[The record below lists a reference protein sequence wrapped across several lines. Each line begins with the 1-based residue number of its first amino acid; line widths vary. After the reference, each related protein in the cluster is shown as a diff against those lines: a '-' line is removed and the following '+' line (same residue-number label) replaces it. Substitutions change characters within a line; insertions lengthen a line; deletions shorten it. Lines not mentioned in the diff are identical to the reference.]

1 MSDQVDVKIDLDLDD
16 SKAKQKLEEFKN
28 NAKNQDIK
36 IKLDLSDI
44 KNNTNKV
51 KDTFNDAF
59 KVKNFRDIDNLER
72 KLKEINKVI
81 KEQQKLSSG
90 SNNKK
95 STFGIKIDT
104 KTDIVKDTKIL
115 SDNFKKAKDQL
126 KELDSYGKEMKTI
139 LDNFSKSQE
148 NNFKKFKADSE
159 KYDKYLADISKDATS
174 AELQK
179 AIRAKKKQMD
189 LQRELA
195 NIGVVKVNNDKIRNE
210 KYDGSLHVAKN
221 EKWQAMFT
229 RDAKESAE
237 LENMARKIQP
247 QITRNRKIVEETFK
261 KLNEEEKQMFEK
273 ITNAYKERPKFEKIN
288 MEDSNMEY
296 LKLMLQSSMSEIDKF
311 GLDFHKTDDVFKG
324 IDRYFTRL
332 HQLQNEFNTKF
343 SNQSEFKPITL
354 DVLKN
359 LEGSDTKENINKID
373 TNNDLLERALKE
385 RESILKHLYNSKNE
399 SRPTNIDKGLDA
411 SIKEYLSVVKK
422 IESLNAELHK
432 AESKN
437 EHDVANAL
445 KEEMQL
451 YQRKQLEITQ
461 NIRANNL
468 LSESV
473 KKIISQEEKLAQA
486 RTKTKNTKVNSNAF
500 KEQQSELGRLNG
512 ELNKYYE
519 KLNNIEH
526 KLGQMKSSKGF
537 MDKTLLQ
544 ETNSLLDRTRESL
557 NAKGIESDFNEISG
571 CVKKLNTN
579 LKDLSS
585 GNTLNKQEASFNA
598 AYSNM
603 QQRLEKFIHTIQG
616 MHGSDEVIQRLCHSF
631 NSIKPDNIERA
642 SHQLREFGNQLNHAG
657 NEMKHLNSGGGLF
670 GKFGKDFKQNLFAF
684 TAGQLV
690 ADGIRRA
697 AYALKEAV
705 LDLDN
710 AYTELNKVLDKPLN
724 AEGFKT
730 MSREATRIAKD
741 TAQSSADVI
750 RTTADIT
757 QFAGI
762 SDVNKAR
769 KVAEQTMKLV
779 NVTGMSQKDA
789 SKGVATL
796 ISAFKDEIVIGEKVT
811 IGHGKNKK
819 SVDSLTDA
827 FDKLNF
833 VGNKYAISSDGV
845 VDALQAGGAVLSTTG
860 VDLTHTIAMIT
871 AANKTLQDPR
881 RVGNGLKT
889 INNKLKGMKTNAK
902 DGTLEMNKTA
912 KSLREVAGI
921 DIWDDK
927 KSGKIKDTNKIL
939 EEVATKWGKLTDA
952 QKAGLSEAIAGQHQS
967 SVFQSLMKN
976 FDEYKAIIDQF
987 GNGEQFKSM
996 EKENDQFV
1004 NSMAGQLNRLKETWL
1019 GIWNELGA
1027 NQLFAGALKGL
1038 NSISDAIAKLVN
1050 KLSDLGVLQPLVG
1063 VIAGLLAFK
1072 QVKGAINTA
1081 KGLKRISDAI
1091 KGLGRSSREVEN
1103 AGDIV
1108 SSVINTMGSNSR
1120 NASDELEKTGN
1131 ILSRTKGKIKD
1142 FGTKVSKF
1150 MNTPLGIFTGYA
1162 VAASVGV
1169 YAIAKAYDYFN
1180 ETSAEQ
1186 SKRTGNLVK
1195 KRTEEVNQY
1204 GDQIKGLQKIQEE
1217 YDKLSSKQDKS
1228 SEDLKRIKELNN
1240 EIAKIRPDL
1249 VVGKD
1254 ADGNAIIAMTGNVK
1268 ELIEQLKEAQKE
1280 KKHLLGDAA
1289 KDDSESQV
1297 RARQNKKEVGG
1308 LEGGS
1313 QRMGVTNNLNDL
1325 QKLQEVQILHN
1336 TKMSNLEKQ
1345 RNDAME
1351 KAYSSSGKKRR
1362 KYIDEYNKAN
1372 IEMLKEQTKF
1382 STDYNKQLKVVKETS
1397 SKLGTSIFTEL
1408 ESKGNF
1414 STLPEKI
1421 QKQFSGLKKELD
1433 FSDIQSPEQLTR
1445 AKNALSQLMEAGRNH
1460 KIDLGSLK
1468 KSLADANAEVKKTGD
1483 WKAYRKTISDLV
1495 NYVSKNGKIED
1506 KNMLTDL
1513 FEGLGEGVEKGKSE
1527 MEKFL
1532 NAYNKSA
1539 ADLANND
1546 SFAIALATQK
1556 EHIESGIESI
1566 QTALES
1572 GDLEYKKR
1580 ILVNITNDKD
1590 VPTQVRD
1597 MIKKLMD
1604 SGADTDKTLE
1614 LAQDVLID
1622 MKDGKIDNIDQ
1633 FNKRISEL
1641 TKGKVKFK
1649 LNPDMTLSEKSKE
1662 AGVET
1667 VIKQLNDRFDE
1678 VPATVTTIIK
1688 TEGITAYNDAKK
1700 ILEQYNSIPPE
1711 IQTLIKNNGLESSQ
1725 SIGVVS
1731 ELLKTLP
1738 PEVVSN
1744 IVGNFPDAVKNS
1756 KDYQGVLS
1764 QLPPEVVTDIIVNS
1778 DPTTIETI
1786 KQAVKDM
1793 PEQKQVIIDVLAG
1806 AASGNIEQVNNALSN
1821 LPPQKRMEILAEIQ
1835 NALSGMDTVESRQ
1848 LSEKIAKLMADPS
1861 LALQGIGQVNGTP
1874 MTPKNTKV
1882 TESGSGVVQTM
1893 LNRINNT
1900 PNKHH
1905 RTQSSETGSSHVK
1918 RLLDLIMGV
1927 PNKKHTTTVINNGGQ
1942 SVLDNLLSIIKL
1954 PETKKI
1960 TVIASLIG
1968 NGISAAKKYFTGS
1981 GEIIKG
1987 GKITRTITQRL
1998 NVENSPS
2005 PVPMTTGAESTISS
2019 PTPMPTAAPIEG
2031 KVVPSG
2037 GDVVPSGY
2045 TTSAPLNS
2053 NGIDI
2058 GKIIPSFN
2066 YDINM
2071 LSSME
2076 NQLKAIGKQL
2086 DMISVKSKDA
2096 FGNEKIGYLNTQIE
2110 LLRRQQSIQ
2119 HELAES
2125 MRKQQNEIKYQ
2136 MLGYGFTFDGDKVVN
2151 DIDLL
2156 MKANRTVDD
2165 LDRRVK
2171 ADTENKD
2178 KALRDQYDAARTS
2191 LDKSKKLLSE
2201 YISLTFDKIPACSQE
2216 WWNLNEKIKGSTV
2229 EILKAKNELES
2240 MKVQIDSD
2248 KFDDNIKKIGSDI
2261 SLLDK
2266 QIANGYSKDV
2276 QSLINKKIALLRKE
2290 QDEMHNLAESYRHQA
2305 KLQRE
2310 VLSNQGFIFDNNGQ
2324 LTNRELINSYI
2335 GTGLF
2340 DELNKQINEYN
2351 NLVHDKIPKLSV
2363 DWWNLYET
2371 ISKTNESTIEL
2382 VKNTEAL
2389 PFNNSL
2395 EEISHAMDR
2404 VHDKLDLL
2412 EKKFKYVYGSDKV
2425 GYFNKRIE
2433 LLEEEKKLVS
2443 DQYKE
2448 YLNVYNVL
2456 RKQVEPFGVN
2466 IDDSSLITNYD
2477 EVLNSYIGS
2486 NQYDKVKKALDEYIK
2501 LTRNDIPDAW
2511 KKLLDLDNNIKEA
2524 QKNKLDVIKNVEDE
2538 ITKVYTKQVEERK
2551 KLIEDESKA
2560 KIKAINEEKDA
2571 YNKSRKEVK
2580 YNEELKDQKD
2590 VVKKLNEDIENA
2602 KRDTSISGQKHLKE
2616 LLDKLKDENKK
2627 LQELVEN
2634 KTDEV
2639 VNEMFD
2645 KEADRLQEE
2654 ADKKK
2659 EALDQKFSPENI
2671 QSLVNEALNTGLFT
2685 DIDGNVKSL
2694 EDTLLDFVSKTSEGM
2709 GALGGVIK
2717 SELVTNLELAKDSY
2731 QELADIYKSLDM
2743 EKFYKAPINS
2753 QTPINNSGNNTTNN
2767 KVDVNFNQPFMVIHK
2782 VTKDAVPELEI
2793 LLKKS
2798 EKRLAEEIVK
2808 KM

>member
-1 MSDQVDVKIDLDLDD
+1 MEDINVKVDLDLDD
-16 SKAKQKLEEFKN
+16 SKAKEKLEHFKESVT
-28 NAKNQDIK
+28 KQEVK
-36 IKLDLSDI
+36 VKLDFSDI
-44 KNNTNKV
+44 NSENTKINKAF
-51 KDTFNDAF
+51 KDAF
-59 KVKNFRDIDNLER
+59 KLSSANDLDKIEK
-72 KLKEINKVI
+72 KLKEINNLISK
-81 KEQQKLSSG
+81 QK
-90 SNNKK
+90 
-95 STFGIKIDT
+95 
-104 KTDIVKDTKIL
+104 
-115 SDNFKKAKDQL
+115 
-126 KELDSYGKEMKTI
+126 
-139 LDNFSKSQE
+139 
-148 NNFKKFKADSE
+148 
-159 KYDKYLADISKDATS
+159 DISKN
-174 AELQK
+174 L
-179 AIRAKKKQMD
+179 
-189 LQRELA
+189 
-195 NIGVVKVNNDKIRNE
+195 
-210 KYDGSLHVAKN
+210 
-221 EKWQAMFT
+221 
-229 RDAKESAE
+229 
-237 LENMARKIQP
+237 
-247 QITRNRKIVEETFK
+247 
-261 KLNEEEKQMFEK
+261 
-273 ITNAYKERPKFEKIN
+273 
-288 MEDSNMEY
+288 DS
-296 LKLMLQSSMSEIDKF
+296 SSR
-311 GLDFHKTDDVFKG
+311 T
-324 IDRYFTRL
+324 
-332 HQLQNEFNTKF
+332 
-343 SNQSEFKPITL
+343 
-354 DVLKN
+354 
-359 LEGSDTKENINKID
+359 
-373 TNNDLLERALKE
+373 
-385 RESILKHLYNSKNE
+385 
-399 SRPTNIDKGLDA
+399 KGLDS

-422 IESLNAELHK
+422 LESLSAEIHK
-432 AESKN
+432 SESKK
-437 EHDVANAL
+437 EYDVVNAL
-445 KEEMQL
+445 KEEVQL
-451 YQRKQLEITQ
+451 YQKKQLEITK

-468 LSESV
+468 LSEST
-473 KKIISQEEKLAQA
+473 KKIVSQEEKLAQA

-537 MDKTLLQ
+537 IDKTLLQ

-557 NAKGIESDFNEISG
+557 NARGIETDFNEISS
-571 CVKKLNTN
+571 CVKRLNTN

-603 QQRLEKFIHTIQG
+603 QHRLEKFIHTIQG

-642 SHQLREFGNQLNHAG
+642 SHQLRAFGNQLNHAG

-690 ADGIRRA
+690 ADGIRRS
-697 AYALKEAV
+697 AYALKDSV

-730 MSREATRIAKD
+730 MSKEATRIAKD

-939 EEVATKWGKLTDA
+939 EEVAAKWRKLTDA

-976 FDEYKAIIDQF
+976 FDEYKGIINQF

-1019 GIWNELGA
+1019 GIWNELVA

-1038 NSISDAIAKLVN
+1038 NSISEAIAKIVSVA
-1050 KLSDLGVLQPLVG
+1050 KDLGLLQPMLMAIVG
-1063 VIAGLLAFK
+1063 AFAFKPAVSAIAGLAGGVTKLTGAFTALRSGATLAS
-1072 QVKGAINTA
+1072 VATTLLGTSSATAGAAAATVGA
-1081 KGLKRISDAI
+1081 
-1091 KGLGRSSREVEN
+1091 E
-1103 AGDIV
+1103 
-1108 SSVINTMGSNSR
+1108 T
-1120 NASDELEKTGN
+1120 
-1131 ILSRTKGKIKD
+1131 
-1142 FGTKVSKF
+1142 
-1150 MNTPLGIFTGYA
+1150 A
-1162 VAASVGV
+1162 VAGGALSTLAGILGVSTGALLTFGGVAVAGAVGV
-1169 YAIAKAYDYFN
+1169 YALSKAYDYLT
-1180 ETSAEQ
+1180 ESSDEQ
-1186 SKRTGNLVK
+1186 LERTGKQVESRK
-1195 KRTEEVNQY
+1195 KEIASY
-1204 GDQIKGLQKIQEE
+1204 DGQISKLQELQEE
-1217 YDKLSSKQDKS
+1217 YDKLQSKKDKS
-1228 SEDLKRIKELNN
+1228 AEDIKRIKELNS
-1240 EIAKIRPDL
+1240 EIAKIKPDL

-1254 ADGNAIIAMTGNVK
+1254 KDGNAILAMTGNVK
-1268 ELIEQLKEAQKE
+1268 DLINQLKTAQNE
-1280 KKHLLGDAA
+1280 KKELLKNDY
-1289 KDDSESQV
+1289 KDDAKSVTRKRSEGNSPTSSD
-1297 RARQNKKEVGG
+1297 RLGAT
-1308 LEGGS
+1308 S
-1313 QRMGVTNNLNDL
+1313 TAMNDM
-1325 QKLQEVQILHN
+1325 QKLESLTSTHN
-1336 TKMSNLEKQ
+1336 SNMNRLEQQ
-1345 RNDAME
+1345 RNDTIKRMMGSTGKEREDLANKIE
-1351 KAYSSSGKKRR
+1351 K
-1362 KYIDEYNKAN
+1362 IDSKIA
-1372 IEMLKEQTKF
+1372 KEQSRF
-1382 STDYNKQLKVVKETS
+1382 NGEYSKQLSEVQKVNERLGKDLFGSLENSAIFATLNDDVK
-1397 SKLGTSIFTEL
+1397 
-1408 ESKGNF
+1408 
-1414 STLPEKI
+1414 
-1421 QKQFSGLKKELD
+1421 KQFSGLRESLD
-1433 FSDIQSPEQLTR
+1433 FSEIQSDADLEKANNALTR
-1445 AKNALSQLMEAGRNH
+1445 LMESAKNG
-1460 KIDLGSLK
+1460 KIDLGELK
-1468 KSLADANAEVKKTGD
+1468 KSLNDANTEFKKTGD
-1483 WKAYRKTISDLV
+1483 VEQYRKTINQLV
-1495 NYVSKNGKIED
+1495 DDVSKKTGIKD
-1506 KNMLTDL
+1506 KGMLRNL
-1513 FEGLGEGVEKGKSE
+1513 FEGLDENAGKAKSSL
-1527 MEKFL
+1527 EKFL

-1539 ADLANND
+1539 KDLANND
-1546 SFAIALATQK
+1546 SFAIALATQQQ
-1556 EHIESGIESI
+1556 HIEAGIEAI
-1566 QTALES
+1566 QSALDS
-1572 GDLEYKKR
+1572 GDLEYKKQV
-1580 ILVNITNDKD
+1580 LVDITNDKD
-1590 VPTQVRD
+1590 VPKQVRD
-1597 MIKKLMD
+1597 MIQSLID
-1604 SGADTDKTLE
+1604 SGADSGKTLE
-1614 LAQDVLID
+1614 LAQDVMID

-1662 AGVET
+1662 AGIET

-1688 TEGITAYNDAKK
+1688 TEGITAFNDAKALTEMYNK
-1700 ILEQYNSIPPE
+1700 IPQEVRTSIV
-1711 IQTLIKNNGLESSQ
+1711 NNGLESSQ
-1725 SIGVVS
+1725 
-1731 ELLKTLP
+1731 T
-1738 PEVVSN
+1738 
-1744 IVGNFPDAVKNS
+1744 VKLVDEMLAN
-1756 KDYQGVLS
+1756 
-1764 QLPPEVVTDIIVNS
+1764 LPPEVVTELVNNYPDVIKKSTDYESLLKGLPQNVVTDIVVNS
-1778 DPTTIETI
+1778 DSTTIETI

-1806 AASGNIEQVNNALSN
+1806 AANGNIEQVNNALSN
-1821 LPPQKRMEILAEIQ
+1821 LPPERRMEILAEIQ

-1861 LALQGIGQVNGTP
+1861 IALQGIGQINGTP

-1893 LNRINNT
+1893 LNRIKNT
-1900 PNKHH
+1900 PDKHH
-1905 RTQSSETGSSHVK
+1905 RTQATETGSSHVK
-1918 RLLDLIMGV
+1918 RLLDLIKGV

-1942 SVLDNLLSIIKL
+1942 SVLDNLLSIVNLPSTKTIK
-1954 PETKKI
+1954 
-1960 TVIASLIG
+1960 VVANLIG
-1968 NGISAAKKYFTGS
+1968 DGVSALKKYWGFGAG
-1981 GEIIKG
+1981 GELKD
-1987 GKITRTITQRL
+1987 GKITRTITQKL

-2005 PVPMTTGAESTISS
+2005 PVPMTTGEGSTISS
-2019 PTPMPTAAPIEG
+2019 PIPTSESMEG
-2031 KVVPSG
+2031 NDVPYG

-2045 TTSAPLNS
+2045 TTAAPLNS

-2076 NQLKAIGKQL
+2076 NQLKGIAKQL
-2086 DMISVKSKDA
+2086 NIISAKSKDA

-2110 LLRRQQSIQ
+2110 LLRKQQSIQ

-2125 MRKQQNEIKYQ
+2125 MRKQQNEVKYQ
-2136 MLGYGFTFDGDKVVN
+2136 MLGYGFTFDGDRVVN

-2178 KALRDQYDAARTS
+2178 KALRNEYDAAKTS

-2216 WWNLNEKIKGSTV
+2216 WWNLNDKIKSSTV

-2240 MKVQIDSD
+2240 MRVQIDSD
-2248 KFDDNIKKIGSDI
+2248 KFDDNIKKIASEI

-2266 QIANGYSKDV
+2266 QIANGYGGDV
-2276 QSLINKKIALLRKE
+2276 QSLINKKIALLKKE
-2290 QDEMHNLAESYRHQA
+2290 QDETHNLAESYRYQA

-2363 DWWNLYET
+2363 EWWSLYET

-2382 VKNTEAL
+2382 VKNTETL

-2456 RKQVEPFGVN
+2456 RKQVEPFGVK

-2477 EVLNSYIGS
+2477 EVLNKYIGN
-2486 NQYDKVKKALDEYIK
+2486 NQYDQVKKALDDYIN
-2501 LTRNDIPDAW
+2501 LTRKDIPDAW
-2511 KKLLDLDNNIKEA
+2511 KKLLDLDNDIKDA
-2524 QKNKLDVIKNVEDE
+2524 QKNKLDVIKNMEDE
-2538 ITKVYTKQVEERK
+2538 ITKVYAKQVEERK
-2551 KLIEDESKA
+2551 KLIDDETKA

-2590 VVKKLNEDIENA
+2590 VINKLNEDIENA
-2602 KRDTSISGQKHLKE
+2602 KRDTSVSGQKHLKE

-2627 LQELVEN
+2627 LQDLVQN

-2645 KEADRLQEE
+2645 KESDRLQEE

-2671 QSLVNEALNTGLFT
+2671 QNLVNEALNTGLFT

-2717 SELVTNLELAKDSY
+2717 SELVTNLELAKDAY

-2743 EKFYKAPINS
+2743 DKFYKSPINS
-2753 QTPINNSGNNTTNN
+2753 QTPINNSGNSTTNN

-2808 KM
+2808 NM

>member
-311 GLDFHKTDDVFKG
+311 GLDFHKADDVFKG

-332 HQLQNEFNTKF
+332 HHLQNEFNTKF

-385 RESILKHLYNSKNE
+385 RENILKHLYNSKNE

-557 NAKGIESDFNEISG
+557 NARGIETDFNEISS
-571 CVKKLNTN
+571 CVKRLNTN

-939 EEVATKWGKLTDA
+939 EEVAAKWGKLTDA

-976 FDEYKAIIDQF
+976 FDEYKEIINQF

-1131 ILSRTKGKIKD
+1131 ILTRTKGKIKD

-1150 MNTPLGIFTGYA
+1150 MSTPLGIFTGYA

-1186 SKRTGNLVK
+1186 SKRTGDLVK

-1289 KDDSESQV
+1289 KEDSESQV
-1297 RARQNKKEVGG
+1297 RTRQNKKEVGG

-1372 IEMLKEQTKF
+1372 IEMLKEQAKF

-1414 STLPEKI
+1414 STLPEKL

-1460 KIDLGSLK
+1460 KIDLGLLK

-1495 NYVSKNGKIED
+1495 DYVSKNGKIED

-1688 TEGITAYNDAKK
+1688 TEGITAFNDAKALTEMYNK
-1700 ILEQYNSIPPE
+1700 IPQEVRTSIV
-1711 IQTLIKNNGLESSQ
+1711 NNGLESSQ
-1725 SIGVVS
+1725 TVKLVDDM
-1731 ELLKTLP
+1731 LKSLP
-1738 PEVVSN
+1738 PEVVTELVN
-1744 IVGNFPDAVKNS
+1744 NYPDAIKQSTDYESLLKN
-1756 KDYQGVLS
+1756 
-1764 QLPPEVVTDIIVNS
+1764 LPPEVVTDIVVNS
-1778 DPTTIETI
+1778 DITTVEAI
-1786 KQAVKDM
+1786 KNAVEKLPVNKD
-1793 PEQKQVIIDVLAG
+1793 VIVSVI
-1806 AASGNIEQVNNALSN
+1806 SGIATGNLEQVSN
-1821 LPPQKRMEILAEIQ
+1821 SLNSLPPEKRLEVIAAIED
-1835 NALSGMDTVESRQ
+1835 ALRGINTVEGKKLRD
-1848 LSEKIAKLMADPS
+1848 KISALKADPK
-1861 LALQGIGQVNGTP
+1861 LALQGIGLVNGIP
-1874 MTPKNTKV
+1874 MKTKTTKV
-1882 TESGSGVVQTM
+1882 NECGADHVMSQLDGVRDRAKDKTVTITTIFKQVGKAA
-1893 LNRINNT
+1893 LGIA
-1900 PNKHH
+1900 
-1905 RTQSSETGSSHVK
+1905 S
-1918 RLLDLIMGV
+1918 RLIGA
-1927 PNKKHTTTVINNGGQ
+1927 GGQ
-1942 SVLDNLLSIIKL
+1942 
-1954 PETKKI
+1954 TKFNK
-1960 TVIASLIG
+1960 SNKNPL
-1968 NGISAAKKYFTGS
+1968 K
-1981 GEIIKG
+1981 
-1987 GKITRTITQRL
+1987 RL

-2005 PVPMTTGAESTISS
+2005 PVPMTTGAEATISS
-2019 PTPMPTAAPIEG
+2019 LTPMPTAAPMG
-2031 KVVPSG
+2031 GNGVPSG

-2045 TTSAPLNS
+2045 TTAAPMNS

-2136 MLGYGFTFDGDKVVN
+2136 MLGYGFTFDGDRVVN

-2201 YISLTFDKIPACSQE
+2201 YLSLTFDKIPACSQE

-2240 MKVQIDSD
+2240 MRVQIDSD

-2456 RKQVEPFGVN
+2456 RKQVEPFGVK

-2538 ITKVYTKQVEERK
+2538 ITKVYAKQVEERK

-2671 QSLVNEALNTGLFT
+2671 QNLVNEALNTGLFT
-2685 DIDGNVKSL
+2685 DIDGNIKSL

-2731 QELADIYKSLDM
+2731 QELADIYKSLDI
-2743 EKFYKAPINS
+2743 EKFYKAPINT